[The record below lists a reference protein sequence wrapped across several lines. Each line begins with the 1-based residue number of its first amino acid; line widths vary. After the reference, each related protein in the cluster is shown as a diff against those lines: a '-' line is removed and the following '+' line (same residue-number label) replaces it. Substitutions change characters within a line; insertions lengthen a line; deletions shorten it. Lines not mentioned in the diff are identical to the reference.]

1 MCVYVGVDCDECGS
15 LIDRL
20 SIIKDTDIG
29 ELGYAQLADAICEHI
44 DGVDYVF
51 CSYGCRDALKNRI
64 ERENKHARR

>member
-1 MCVYVGVDCDECGS
+1 MGVQIVVDCDECAQ

-20 SIIKDTDIG
+20 PIG
-29 ELGYAQLADAICEHI
+29 DSANGIPEYAELADDICEHI

-51 CSYGCRDALKNRI
+51 CSCGCRDALKHRI